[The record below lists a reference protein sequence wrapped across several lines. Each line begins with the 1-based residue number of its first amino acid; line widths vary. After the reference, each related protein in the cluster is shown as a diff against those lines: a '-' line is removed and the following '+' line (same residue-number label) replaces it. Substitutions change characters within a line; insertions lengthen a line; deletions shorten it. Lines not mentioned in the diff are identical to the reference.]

1 MSTTRKL
8 TFRFSVQGID
18 ELAMLR
24 NVESIYLH
32 VDVLNFGALE
42 LYRKA
47 GYKKV
52 LHNDP
57 MYAEFTTSL
66 NLHDGATKGRRHYL
80 LYKNLIRNPT
90 WLPDRE
96 ETAGRRGGSRINS
109 ATWGFENV
117 LR

>member
-1 MSTTRKL
+1 M
-8 TFRFSVQGID
+8 
-18 ELAMLR
+18 
-24 NVESIYLH
+24 ESLYLH

-47 GYKKV
+47 GYREV
-52 LHNDP
+52 HHGDP

-90 WLPDRE
+90 WLPAQDE
-96 ETAGRRGGSRINS
+96 HKSRNISNVNS

-117 LR
+117 LS

>member
-1 MSTTRKL
+1 MIL
-8 TFRFSVQGID
+8 QGVD
-18 ELAMLR
+18 ELAVLR
-24 NVESIYLH
+24 NVESLYLH

-47 GYKKV
+47 GYRKV
-52 LHNDP
+52 HHADP

-90 WLPDRE
+90 WLPEPEHANRHSLSPLN
-96 ETAGRRGGSRINS
+96 T
-109 ATWGFENV
+109 ATWGFENIV
-117 LR
+117 S